1 MKRIAFFSALAIAML
16 TIVSCGSAKQAS
28 TKPESARNNVTGLEG
43 NTVVEATIK
52 TSGFENADALSDDGT
67 EIIKRPYKWYLGI
80 GEASDQQMAI
90 EIAQR
95 EAYATISRIMN
106 NAVQDEAERGKV
118 DTNKQ
123 VQEALTS
130 HWSQFSQ
137 SLLKACEPF
146 GDAAVQYNPSTRL
159 YKAYAKV
166 AVRGDYFNQML
177 KTAAEFKPA
186 NLKGEELED
195 FIATNKAIMEAARGK

>member
-118 DTNKQ
+118 DTNKP